1 MEKDKEVKYID
12 QVKEMEIP
20 EKFEMI
26 KKAFAKTSKNSSGAV
41 ATIDYTSMKDT
52 STTYTRDALLQA
64 LSSTDETGNNTK
76 TLVQASRWLYKR
88 SGEYRQLIHRF
99 AGIHKYR
106 YVVMPKLAIDGD
118 ITDAY
123 NTIGDY
129 CINAD
134 IENTCLDIA
143 IKVLVDGTAY
153 TYETVLSDGKVVTQ
167 FLPADYCRTVG
178 FDAFGNAVVQMN
190 FKYFDEKFSDAT
202 QRDLVLKSM
211 PKEFTTCYNNCT
223 NRKSNVGDDKNYQWQ
238 QLDPK
243 FARATYLSLDK
254 TPFFSAVLPELIDY
268 MSYKEM
274 QKLNSELDL
283 FTLLVQKAEFN
294 KDGELLVDE
303 TTMDVL
309 ASTLSKIAKSTGA
322 GSMTTP
328 FEISALRLKNNNN
341 DRAIDLV
348 GTGLTNIYNSASL
361 PEIGFNSS
369 SKNGG
374 SAGLNTSNSMSG
386 GIFVPMLKQFRCWYV
401 MKFMEV
407 SPSVIFDIDFL
418 HQTIFNEKDVA
429 TMYKDSLALGGSVFS
444 YVASTGQN
452 QFKWERLMDLEEALD
467 IKSKLKPPQST
478 YTSTG
483 EESEAGRPEKNP
495 EDRSSVTND
504 QRDKGVDKSRSKAE
518 K

>member
-1 MEKDKEVKYID
+1 MEKDEEVKYID

-123 NTIGDY
+123 NAIGDY

-134 IENTCLDIA
+134 IENTCLNIA
-143 IKVLVDGTAY
+143 IKVLVDGCAY

-190 FKYFDEKFSDAT
+190 FKFFDEKFSDAT

-254 TPFFSAVLPELIDY
+254 TPFFSAVLVELIDY
-268 MSYKEM
+268 MQFKEM
-274 QKLNSELDL
+274 NKLSSELDL
-283 FTLLVQKAEFN
+283 FTILVQKAEFDKEGN
-294 KDGELLVDE
+294 LLVDDE
-303 TTMDVL
+303 VMDSL
-309 ASTLSKIAKSTGA
+309 SNTLSKIAKTGGC
-322 GSMTTP
+322 GSFTTP
-328 FEISALRLKNNNN
+328 FNVEALRVKQPNQK
-341 DRAIDLV
+341 DLDYV
-348 GTGLTNIYNSASL
+348 EKGLTGVYNAVSL
-361 PEIGFNSS
+361 PEVIMNSS
-369 SKNGG
+369 AKNSG
-374 SAGLNTSNSMSG
+374 SSGISTSNQMTG
-386 GIFVPMLKQFRCWYV
+386 GMFESLLAQFRRWYV
-401 MKFMEV
+401 SRFAEV
-407 SPSVIFDIDFL
+407 SPSVIFDIKFL
-418 HQTIFNEKDVA
+418 PVTVMNEKDMVS
-429 TMYKDSLALGGSVFS
+429 MYKEQFSLGGSTFF
-444 YVASTGQN
+444 YMASLGIS
-452 QFKWERLMDLEEALD
+452 QFNLNNVLSLEEALG
-467 IKSKLKPPQST
+467 IKDMLKAPQST
-478 YTSTG
+478 YTTTG
-483 EESEAGRPEKNP
+483 SESESGRPEKEP
-495 EDRSSVTND
+495 SERSEIRND
-504 QRDKGVDKSRSKAE
+504 QVDKGIDKSAGQE

>member
-1 MEKDKEVKYID
+1 MEKDEEVKYID

-52 STTYTRDALLQA
+52 SSTYTRDALLQA

-134 IENTCLDIA
+134 IENTCLNIA
-143 IKVLVDGTAY
+143 IKVLVDGCAY

-223 NRKSNVGDDKNYQWQ
+223 NRRSNVGDDKNYQWQ

-254 TPFFSAVLPELIDY
+254 TPFFSAILPELIDY

-274 QKLNSELDL
+274 QKLSSELDL

-309 ASTLSKIAKSTGA
+309 ASTLSKIAKSAGA

-328 FEISALRLKNNNN
+328 FSIEALRLKNNNN
-341 DRAIDLV
+341 DRAIDLTSV
-348 GTGLTNIYNSASL
+348 GLTNLYNSASL
-361 PEIGFNSS
+361 PEVIMNSNG
-369 SKNGG
+369 KNSGASG
-374 SAGLNTSNSMSG
+374 ITTSNQMTAG
-386 GIFVPMLKQFRCWYV
+386 VFTPMLKQFRCWYLSR
-401 MKFMEV
+401 FIEI
-407 SPSVIFDIDFL
+407 SPSVIFDISFL
-418 HQTIFNEKDVA
+418 QQTQMNEKEVSDR
-429 TMYKDSLALGGSVFS
+429 YKEAFSLGGSAFYYMS
-444 YVASTGQN
+444 SIGIN
-452 QFKWERLMDLEEALD
+452 QFLFKNTLELEDSLG
-467 IKSKLKPPQST
+467 IKEMLIPPQST
-478 YTSTG
+478 YTTTG
-483 EESEAGRPEKNP
+483 EESKSGRPEQEP
-495 EDRSSVTND
+495 SERSEIRND
-504 QRDKGVDKSRSKAE
+504 QVDKGIDKSAGKE